1 MKIKIKK
8 ISKKTKIPINSDLQ
22 RIEQIKNEFSS
33 CANCAQRPELC
44 EVEVF
49 DMWDELGND
58 S

>member
-8 ISKKTKIPINSDLQ
+8 ISKKIKIPINSDIQ
-22 RIEQIKNEFSS
+22 RIEQIKNEFSN
-33 CANCAQRPELC
+33 CANCAQNPELC

-49 DMWDELGND
+49 DMWDELRSN